1 MLIRDRN
8 RLDHR
13 SVLRISSRH
22 AHVRAYSRA
31 VKPPVVRI
39 AAVLAAIAIAGCGGA
54 EQGAP
59 APNPER
65 TRDLVPLTRAEATRK
80 ADRIVIATSGVSR
93 VIEGMPSTPFTRT
106 TFVTERVLKGHLEH
120 RFVIQTIGG
129 RLGDVVVDSP
139 VPTFVPRHRYLLFL
153 GPDGPAG
160 PTIFPQAVQD
170 LTAR

>member
-1 MLIRDRN
+1 M
-8 RLDHR
+8 
-13 SVLRISSRH
+13 
-22 AHVRAYSRA
+22 
-31 VKPPVVRI
+31 KPPVVRL
-39 AAVLAAIAIAGCGGA
+39 AAVLAAIVLAGCGGV
-54 EQGAP
+54 EQGVP

-65 TRDLVPLTRAEATRK
+65 TQDLVPLTSAQAKSR
-80 ADRIVIATSGVSR
+80 ADRIVIATPGRST
-93 VIEGMPSTPFTRT
+93 VIEGMPGTPFTRT
-106 TFVTERVLKGHLEH
+106 TFVTERVLKGHLRH

-139 VPTFVPRHRYLLFL
+139 VPAFVAGHRYKLFL